1 MFGFRV
7 FARCR
12 SLQLLDI
19 ATDEC
24 PRWIF
29 ACCCLHNLL
38 ERTHEPFDRAWLEV
52 EDVFPDVALEHG
64 AAADGG
70 EADAAEEVAVL
81 SPQQRD
87 EIAMRE
93 TSGTGRTRIIAFEC
107 AI

>member
-1 MFGFRV
+1 M

-70 EADAAEEVAVL
+70 EADAAEEVAVVE
-81 SPQQRD
+81 PAAARRD
-87 EIAMRE
+87 RDARDIWY
-93 TSGTGRTRIIAFEC
+93 RTHPDHRI
-107 AI
+107 